1 LAGVNDAQGQSQYQV
16 RFEWGIAGA
25 QAVASDVDV
34 IVLVDVLP
42 GVPDRSLAA
51 TMPGESTVVAG
62 DLRSRDALAKW
73 VLARQDEKADRFTVA
88 LIAVGA
94 ERDDGSVRFAIED
107 QLAAGAIITALADVG
122 IDYCSPEA
130 AVAAA
135 SYTGLRGAISHL
147 ITASAG
153 GRELTAAGQAEL
165 VRSAVRGE
173 PTPLTVVREFG
184 QHS

>member
-1 LAGVNDAQGQSQYQV
+1 VNDAHEQSQYQV
-16 RFEWGIAGA
+16 RFDWGTAGA
-25 QAVASDVDV
+25 QAIGTDVDV

-42 GVPDRSLAA
+42 SAPDPLLSDSL
-51 TMPGESTVVAG
+51 PVGPIVVAG

-73 VLARQDEKADRFTVA
+73 VLARQDEKSDRFTVA

-147 ITASAG
+147 ITASAS
-153 GRELTAAGQAEL
+153 GRELTAAGQSEL

-173 PTPLTVVREFG
+173 PTPLTMVREFG